1 MHYVIIII
9 YNPQDKLSSTEINYI
24 HNNHVK
30 KEFVLLPDNKKRR
43 TMSEHIELN
52 PNPIVQFLQKMPA
65 QFTKADIIRYIEENN
80 IQMVN
85 FRYAAGD
92 GRLKTLNFV
101 ISNKAYLDQVLT
113 SGERVD
119 GSSLFSFME
128 AGSSDLYVIP
138 RFSTAFVDP
147 FASLPTICFLCS
159 YFDKDGN
166 FLETSPEHSLYK
178 ACKAFEEVTGG
189 MEFWAMGELEY
200 YVIGDEEP
208 LFKATD
214 QKGYHES
221 TPFSKYEQFRQE
233 AMYCI
238 AQCGGQIKYGHSE
251 VGNFTM
257 DGKIYEQNEIEF
269 LPVPVRDAAD
279 QLMIGKWVIRT
290 LAIQYGLDVTFSPKI
305 TVGKAGSGMHVHT
318 RVVKDGV
325 NMYVGKDGLSDVAKK
340 VIAGMMKLAPSLS
353 AVGNANPTSYLRLVP
368 HQEAPTTV
376 CWGDRNRSALVRV
389 PLGWSAKTDMCSMA
403 NPLEE
408 VSKKTFEEKQTV
420 EFRCPD
426 ASANVYLLMAG
437 LVVAAR
443 YGFEMENALE
453 FAEQTY
459 VSFNIHKDEN
469 ADKTTTLD
477 SLPTSCWESAQ
488 SIDSLRDIYQAHGVF
503 SKELIDG
510 LIKDLRR
517 FDDKNL
523 RNEMEKNPEII
534 HSLVKQFYYCG

>member
-1 MHYVIIII
+1 M
-9 YNPQDKLSSTEINYI
+9 
-24 HNNHVK
+24 
-30 KEFVLLPDNKKRR
+30 KEN
-43 TMSEHIELN
+43 IELN
-52 PNPIVQFLQKMPA
+52 PNPIVQFLQKMPTL
-65 QFTKADIIRYIEENN
+65 FTKADIIKYIEENN

-101 ISNKAYLDQVLT
+101 ISNRAYLDQILT

-128 AGSSDLYVIP
+128 AGSSDLYVMP
-138 RFSTAFVDP
+138 RFSTAFIDP
-147 FASLPTICFLCS
+147 FALLPTICFLCS

-166 FLETSPEHSLYK
+166 SLETSPEHSLHK

-208 LFKATD
+208 IFKASD

-221 TPFSKYEQFRQE
+221 TPFSKYEQLRQE

-279 QLMIGKWVIRT
+279 QLMIGKWIIRT
-290 LAIQYGLDVTFSPKI
+290 LAMQYGLDVTFSPKI

-325 NMYVGKDGLSDVAKK
+325 NMYVGENGLSDVAKK

-389 PLGWSAKTDMCSMA
+389 PLGWSTKTDMCSMA

-408 VSKKTFEEKQTV
+408 VNNKTFADKQTV

-443 YGFEMENALE
+443 YGFEMENALK

-477 SLPTSCWESAQ
+477 SLPSSCWESAE
-488 SIDSLRDIYQAHGVF
+488 SLESMRDIYQAHGVF

-510 LIKDLRR
+510 LINDLRR
-517 FDDKNL
+517 FNDKNL
-523 RNEMEKNPEII
+523 RHELYKNPEMI
-534 HSLVKQFYYCG
+534 HRLAKQFYYCG